1 MIRKFI
7 PADTY
12 ACCQLIQDCIEADN
26 TISAALRGKMIHA
39 ESPHSMLER
48 SRLFYVTVYESG
60 PEISGPEISGSE
72 ISGIAGLDMN
82 EIRLLCVSPEHQRLG
97 IGRALL
103 DHMISMVPEFLFP
116 DIFVYA
122 STESVPFYKSAG
134 FVEKGPMSFTFA
146 GGKLETA
153 FMTRS
158 TR

>member
-7 PADTY
+7 PSDTE
-12 ACCQLIQDCIEADN
+12 ACCRLIHACIEADN
-26 TISAALRGKMIHA
+26 TISAALRGKMIYA

-48 SRLFYVTVYESG
+48 SRLFYVAVYESDTR
-60 PEISGPEISGSE
+60 ISGPE

-82 EIRLLCVSPEHQRLG
+82 EIRLLCVSPDHQRCG

-116 DIFVYA
+116 DVFVYA
-122 STESVPFYKSAG
+122 STESVSFYKSAG
-134 FVEKGPMSFTFA
+134 FAEKGPMAFPFA
-146 GGKLETA
+146 GGKLQTV

-158 TR
+158 TQSTR